1 MECGSFYGRRS
12 TRVSDKN
19 TTPSRNRFR
28 DVDILELSRHSTSTP
43 ASASTSDSTRGS
55 TGVPVLRR
63 QNTINEK
70 LDNILKAF
78 DEQKREN
85 MELKEQLTMLQEKI
99 EQTTAVTTSK
109 QKKIPYSLS
118 VSSKIIV
125 HLLI

>member
-12 TRVSDKN
+12 TRVSDEN

-43 ASASTSDSTRGS
+43 ASASASDSTRGS

-99 EQTTAVTTSK
+99 EQTAAVTTSK

-118 VSSKIIV
+118 VSYKIIV
-125 HLLI
+125 HLLF

>member
-12 TRVSDKN
+12 TRVSDEN
-19 TTPSRNRFR
+19 TTPSRNCFR
-28 DVDILELSRHSTSTP
+28 DVDILELSSHSTSTP
-43 ASASTSDSTRGS
+43 ASASTSDSTPGS

-99 EQTTAVTTSK
+99 EQTAAVTTSK

-125 HLLI
+125 HLLF